1 MGIEDDLERL
11 SLLQVCARQWR
22 VCVEKAVEQLARV
35 PGDQQFMLRYE
46 DVVSNEDVVRQLC
59 GFVGLPDEDRVL
71 GVYRDSVRDDLG
83 GAWRQIFT
91 ESEQAD
97 VARII
102 APAMRVLGYE
112 HASVS

>member
-1 MGIEDDLERL
+1 
-11 SLLQVCARQWR
+11 
-22 VCVEKAVEQLARV
+22 VEKAVEQLARV